1 MISRFFIDRPIF
13 AAVISILLVLAGVV
27 AMISLPIEQYP
38 NITPPQIQVSTVYPG
53 ANAKTVSDTVAA
65 PIENQVI
72 GVENMIYM
80 YSQSSATGNYVLSV
94 FFDIGTNADMAQVNV
109 QNQMNLAM
117 ALLPEQVQKQ
127 GITIKKQ
134 SPSILMVVSVDCPD
148 GRYDELFVN
157 NYANINI
164 VTTLQLIP
172 GVSQVN
178 IINARQ
184 YAMRLWL
191 KPDRMAQMG
200 ITAKDVIT
208 AVQDQNSQYAVGM
221 LGRAPTD
228 TPVVLTIP
236 MSSTGRLEDPKQFDN
251 IIIRANPD
259 GSIVYFK
266 DIGRAELGAQSY
278 DVDGYLGKKTSTLIA
293 IYQQYGAN
301 ALDVADAVKKS
312 MDEMSI
318 TFPKGIEWSIPY
330 DTTQFVKVS
339 IQEVEKTILEAA
351 VLVTLV
357 VLLFLQNVRAT
368 LIPTVA
374 MLVSIVGT
382 FTGMYMLGFSF
393 NLLTLFGLVLAI
405 GIVVDDAIVVIEN
418 VERNMRQ
425 FGLSS
430 KEAARRAMDEVTA
443 PIIAIVFVLCAVFVP
458 VAFMGGIAGQLY
470 KQFAVTISISVVI
483 SGIVA
488 LTLSPSLAAILL
500 KHGHADS
507 RFANWFNK
515 NFDRF
520 TNFYGKGAKWLIT
533 KDALGLLFFGIIL
546 ACLFLLIK
554 TIPTSFVPEEDQG
567 YLIAMAYL
575 PDGASLDRADDV
587 AKKVQDISLNTPGV
601 DNVVSMVGF
610 SLLEGLNRTNRST
623 YFITLKNWS
632 ERKAPDLQ
640 APAILG
646 KLTKDFR
653 GIPGALLPIFNPPSI
668 QGLGTVGGFECWIQN
683 RGEGDLNKLEAISQ
697 QLLEKAKQR
706 PELADMTLTIDVDSK
721 QFFVDLD
728 REKSRS
734 LSVPVLDVYQ
744 SLQTMFGSYYVNNF
758 NKFGRVYQVLLQA
771 ESQYRLKPEDVGMV
785 YVRSNNGEMVPLSS
799 LVQVKDVP
807 GPTLVSRFNT
817 FPASRMNGS
826 AAAGYSSGQA
836 MAALEEVAAEVL
848 PEDMSFAWDGQAYQE
863 KKTGGTSSQTLI
875 GGMIVVFLILAALY
889 EKWSLPF
896 SILLAVPFGLFGA
909 FLAIWVTGLDNDV
922 FFQIGLVTL
931 IALAAKNAILI
942 VEFAVEKRR
951 EGKSYLEA
959 AIEAGHLR
967 FRAILMTS
975 LTFILGVVPL
985 VTSTGAGANSRHSV
999 GTGVMGGMIA
1009 ATLFAVFFVPLFFKI
1024 IGSRFSGRDD
1034 EKGVKDDSKGYEES
1048 QTEKRDA

>member
-13 AAVISILLVLAGVV
+13 AAVISILLVLGGVV
-27 AMISLPIEQYP
+27 AMINLPIEQYP
-38 NITPPQIQVSTVYPG
+38 NITPPQIQVSTIYPG
-53 ANAKTVSDTVAA
+53 ANAQTVSDTVAS
-65 PIENQVI
+65 PIENQVL

-80 YSQSSATGNYVLSV
+80 YSQSSSTGNYLLSV

-117 ALLPEQVQKQ
+117 ALLPDQVQKQ

-134 SPSILMVVSVDCPD
+134 SPSILMVVSVNCPD
-148 GRYDELFVN
+148 GRYDDLFVN

-172 GVSQVN
+172 GISQVN
-178 IINARQ
+178 IINSRE

-191 KPDRMAQMG
+191 RPDRMAQMG
-200 ITAKDVIT
+200 ITSGEVID
-208 AVQDQNSQYAVGM
+208 AIRDQNSQYAVGM
-221 LGRAPTD
+221 LGRAPTKD
-228 TPVVLTIP
+228 PVILTIP
-236 MSSTGRLEDPKQFDN
+236 MNSTGRLENPKQFDN
-251 IIIRANPD
+251 IIIRANED

-266 DIGRAELGAQSY
+266 DIGYTELGAQSY
-278 DVDGYLGKKTSTLIA
+278 DVDGYLGGKNTTLIA

-301 ALDVADAVKKS
+301 ALDVAEQVKKS
-312 MDEMSI
+312 MDDMSKN
-318 TFPKGIEWSIPY
+318 FPKGIEWSIPY
-330 DTTQFVKVS
+330 DTTKFVKVS
-339 IQEVEKTILEAA
+339 IREVEKTILEAA

-357 VLLFLQNVRAT
+357 VLLFLQNLRAT

-382 FTGMYMLGFSF
+382 FIGMYLLGFSF

-418 VERNMRQ
+418 VERNMRE
-425 FGLSS
+425 FGLNS

-483 SGIVA
+483 SGLVA
-488 LTLSPSLAAILL
+488 LTLSPALAAILL
-500 KHGHADS
+500 KSGHS
-507 RFANWFNK
+507 HSKFSNWFNT
-515 NFDRF
+515 NFDKF
-520 TNFYGKGAKWLIT
+520 TQVYSTGAKWIIT
-533 KDALGLLFFGIIL
+533 KEVLGLAFFGLIL
-546 ACLFLLIK
+546 FGLFVLIK
-554 TIPTSFVPEEDQG
+554 IIPTSFVPDEDQG

-575 PDGASLDRADDV
+575 PDGASLDQADVVTKAVEKIALD
-587 AKKVQDISLNTPGV
+587 TPGV
-601 DNVVSMVGF
+601 ENVVSMVGF
-610 SLLEGLNRTNRST
+610 SMLEGLNRTNRSS
-623 YFITLKNWS
+623 YFVTLKDWDL
-632 ERKAPDLQ
+632 RKAPDLH
-640 APAILG
+640 APAIQARLA
-646 KLTKDFR
+646 KQFY
-653 GIPGALLPIFNPPSI
+653 GIPGAAMPIFNPPSI

-683 RGEGDLNKLEAISQ
+683 RGEGNMNKLEEVSQ
-697 QLLEKAKQR
+697 QFLAKAKER
-706 PELADMTLTIDVDSK
+706 PELSGMTLTLDVDSK
-721 QFFVDLD
+721 QFFLDLD

-734 LSVPVLDVYQ
+734 LSVPVADVYQ
-744 SLQTMFGSYYVNNF
+744 ALQTMFGSYYVNNF

-771 ESQYRLKPEDVGMV
+771 DSKYRVKPDDIGMV
-785 YVRSNNGEMVPLSS
+785 YVRANTGSMIPLSS
-799 LVQVKDVP
+799 LIQVKDVP
-807 GPTLVSRFNT
+807 APSLVSRFNT
-817 FPASRMNGS
+817 FPASRLNGGP
-826 AAAGYSSGQA
+826 AAGYSSGQA
-836 MAALEEVAAEVL
+836 MAAIEAVASEVL

-863 KKTGGTSSQTLI
+863 KKTGGSSSQTLI
-875 GGMIVVFLILAALY
+875 GGVIVVFLILAALY
-889 EKWSLPF
+889 ERWSLPF

-909 FLAIWVTGLDNDV
+909 FVAVWVTGLDNDV

-942 VEFAVEKRR
+942 VEFAVAKHA
-951 EGKSYLEA
+951 EGMSYMEA
-959 AIEAGHLR
+959 ALAAGHLR

-1024 IGSRFSGRDD
+1024 IGSRFASKKTLPEQEPVKVEVDG
-1034 EKGVKDDSKGYEES
+1034 EKPK
-1048 QTEKRDA
+1048 